1 MNPPRYLL
9 IVEDEALIA
18 MAFES
23 ALSLKGYL
31 CRVVSS
37 AEEALASLSDQL
49 PDAVIMDIHL
59 AGNLDGIQCA
69 QKMRTA
75 HQCPI
80 IFTTG
85 YDTQEVRQRG
95 KDLANVQFLEKP
107 MTVQDLL
114 RTLRKFEGSPELLS

>member
-1 MNPPRYLL
+1 MSPPRYLL

-37 AEEALASLSDQL
+37 GEEALDSLSDQL

-59 AGNLDGIQCA
+59 AGKLDGIQCA
-69 QKMRTA
+69 QKMRIS

-80 IFTTG
+80 IFITG
-85 YDTQEVRQRG
+85 YDTQEIRQRG
-95 KDLANVQFLEKP
+95 KDLPHVHFLEKP

-114 RTLRKFEGSPELLS
+114 RTLKNFEQSAELPS